1 MRYPI
6 FKDAEYSITN
16 IPVCSSKIHYLKIVL
31 KLILI
36 VILCLIITFF
46 TSLFF
51 TLILPEG
58 SEGNYIN
65 SISIGS
71 AMVTVFSAI
80 ISVLSLVDSDCLKKY
95 DDDLHILESRY
106 LNGNKISGWEFL
118 NRCSYKSH
126 NSFCHSYYI
135 VSAEYTLYSGYGA
148 SEYLTIIIPALAA
161 DFRDI
166 SCLIQICRIRKFL
179 PFYLKYIYSEQD
191 KYKSNIKKNK
201 EDIIEPSYFI
211 PLPYNIIALYKNILK
226 HKILNYA
233 IWGCFIC
240 IVSSIFVMVLWISP
254 SNF

>member
-6 FKDAEYSITN
+6 FKDAEYSVTN
-16 IPVCSSKIHYLKIVL
+16 VPVRSEKIHYLKIIL
-31 KLILI
+31 KWILI
-36 VILCLIITFF
+36 VILCLEITFI
-46 TSLFF
+46 TNLFF
-51 TLILPEG
+51 TLIMPEG
-58 SEGNYIN
+58 AEENYLN

-118 NRCSYKSH
+118 DRCSYRAHK
-126 NSFCHSYYI
+126 SFCHSYYI
-135 VSAEYTLYSGYGA
+135 VSAEYTLYSGYGV

-166 SCLIQICRIRKFL
+166 NCFIQIGRIRKFL

-191 KYKSNIKKNK
+191 KYKNNNK
-201 EDIIEPSYFI
+201 EDTIEPSYFI
-211 PLPYNIIALYKNILK
+211 PLPYNIIALYK
-226 HKILNYA
+226 KILIHKLLNCA
-233 IWGCFIC
+233 IWVCFMC
-240 IVSSIFVMVLWISP
+240 IFSSIIVMALWISP
-254 SNF
+254 GNF